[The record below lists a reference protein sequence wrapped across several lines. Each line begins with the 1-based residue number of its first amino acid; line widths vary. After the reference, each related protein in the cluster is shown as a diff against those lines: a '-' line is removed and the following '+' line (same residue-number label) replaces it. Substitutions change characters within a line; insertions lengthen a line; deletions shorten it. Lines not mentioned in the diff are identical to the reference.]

1 MQLEDLARE
10 YVRPVIKAAADI
22 LTDGEFLGRARCQI
36 DIVRLNTALRIL
48 QQPRAAQVWV
58 PTGADLALPAT
69 EDEIG
74 AIALRAAYAYG
85 RSAGLR
91 AFDPPVGT

>member
-1 MQLEDLARE
+1 MIRRPHPSDHLERHILPARPLDPPATNGS
-10 YVRPVIKAAADI
+10 R
-22 LTDGEFLGRARCQI
+22 
-36 DIVRLNTALRIL
+36 
-48 QQPRAAQVWV
+48 
-58 PTGADLALPAT
+58 AT

>member
-1 MQLEDLARE
+1 
-10 YVRPVIKAAADI
+10 
-22 LTDGEFLGRARCQI
+22 
-36 DIVRLNTALRIL
+36 VRLNTALRVL
-48 QQPRAAQVWV
+48 QQPRSGQGWV
-58 PTGADLALPAT
+58 PTGADPALPAT